1 VVPCEAVTLKG
12 VVKSEENGDDE
23 GMGGVAAISAT
34 HDPRHRYG
42 HLFPEGVQRAHNHVR
57 LGVAGGSVSRWV
69 LNDDDWSNARYEWRY
84 QNQESSACDIAP
96 IRAVWRLFAN

>member
-1 VVPCEAVTLKG
+1 VVSCEAVTLKG
-12 VVKSEENGDDE
+12 VVMGEENGDE

-57 LGVAGGSVSRWV
+57 LGVCRRLGESRGF
-69 LNDDDWSNARYEWRY
+69 E
-84 QNQESSACDIAP
+84 
-96 IRAVWRLFAN
+96 